1 MFLTIPDLL
10 TAAEVAAIQQAAR
23 SMPFGDGRATAGRYA
38 QAVKANDQA
47 SPSPALDALN
57 EKVSGALTRHP
68 VFASAVRPRVMTR
81 LILSRYGQGQ
91 TYGSH
96 VDDALMQGLR
106 TDVSFTLFLSDP
118 DTYDGGELVV
128 QDTLEDRAIRLTPGS
143 LVIYPST
150 SLHRVAPVTRGT
162 RLAVVGWAQSW
173 VRSVEQREI
182 LFDLDR
188 SIVALDAGDL
198 RETLLKTKS
207 NLLRMWAAD

>member
-10 TAAEVAAIQQAAR
+10 SAAEVTAIQQAAR
-23 SMPFGDGRATAGRYA
+23 TMPFGDGRATAGRYA
-38 QAVKANDQA
+38 QMVEADDQA
-47 SPSPALDALN
+47 GLSPALDALY
-57 EKVSGALTRHP
+57 KKISGVLTGHP
-68 VFASAVRPRVMTR
+68 VFASAVRPRVLTR
-81 LILSRYGQGQ
+81 LILSRYEEGQ

-118 DTYDGGELVV
+118 AIYDGGELIV

-173 VRSVEQREI
+173 VRSAEKREI

-188 SIVALDAGDL
+188 SIAALDAGDL
-198 RETLLKTKS
+198 RETLLKTRS

>member
-1 MFLTIPDLL
+1 
-10 TAAEVAAIQQAAR
+10 
-23 SMPFGDGRATAGRYA
+23 
-38 QAVKANDQA
+38 
-47 SPSPALDALN
+47 
-57 EKVSGALTRHP
+57 
-68 VFASAVRPRVMTR
+68 MTR
-81 LILSRYGQGQ
+81 LILSRYGEGQ

-118 DTYDGGELVV
+118 AIYDGGELIV

-150 SLHRVAPVTRGT
+150 SLHRVAPVTRGS

-173 VRSVEQREI
+173 VRSAEKREI

-188 SIVALDAGDL
+188 SIAALDAGDL
-198 RETLLKTKS
+198 RQTLLKTRS